1 MTLSHLYKTVVLPSA
16 LYGCELWNC
25 ISSSD
30 LQKLNVFQHFVCK
43 NSLNLLKSCR
53 SDICE
58 SLFGVLPIE
67 AEIDTRK
74 LLFLGRLCRL
84 HSTTLTK
91 KIFAI
96 RLYSFIYNLALKQKG
111 FIPEIFDIIQK
122 YELTDHLKQ
131 WLHDGSFPGKIT
143 WKKIVRTAVSTLYKS
158 QRQTRISNDSDF
170 LTFRLIFD
178 DIDPSSLWK
187 LPRNCY
193 EINLCKFV
201 CKLISNTREC
211 INVYTCLLCQR
222 PFKNLIAHASCTCAA
237 TENIRDVWW
246 EEVINL
252 YDIRLSAELCGLAED
267 DFLVILLGRRTDTPL
282 ESSATAS
289 FRMLNYRLLKN
300 TVALYNKALSFQC
313 M

>member
-1 MTLSHLYKTVVLPSA
+1 MQQGTQIVLCAFWHRIAISQSNDTLAFIQDGCVTVRSIWLWTM
-16 LYGCELWNC
+16 ELHIFLW
-25 ISSSD
+25 SSEA
-30 LQKLNVFQHFVCK
+30 CK
-43 NSLNLLKSCR
+43 NSLNLPKFCR

-58 SLFGVLPIE
+58 SFFGVLPIE

-91 KIFAI
+91 KMFAI
-96 RLYSFIYNLALKQKG
+96 RLYSFIYNLAQKQKG
-111 FIPEIFDIIQK
+111 FIPDIFDIIQK

-131 WLHDGSFPGKIT
+131 WLHDGSFPEKIT

-158 QRQTRISNDSDF
+158 QRQTRISSDSDF
-170 LTFRLIFD
+170 FTFRLIFD

-193 EINLCKFV
+193 KINLCKFV
-201 CKLISNTREC
+201 CKLISNIREC

-237 TENIRDVWW
+237 TKAIRDVWW
-246 EEVINL
+246 EVVIN
-252 YDIRLSAELCGLAED
+252 
-267 DFLVILLGRRTDTPL
+267 FMT
-282 ESSATAS
+282 
-289 FRMLNYRLLKN
+289 
-300 TVALYNKALSFQC
+300 
-313 M
+313 